1 MYISI
6 ARYAGMAGSI
16 GEAAPKVQQG
26 LVPLLKGQPGF
37 HGYATF
43 ATDQGDVVA
52 LTIWESAE
60 ALTKSREK
68 IHSWVADNLT
78 AVGIGIGEPTERFH
92 GEVGQ
97 HALASPQS
105 GGQGQSLY
113 CLIRKAENLP
123 AEAMQRAVRDEML
136 AAAQK
141 APGFRGVYYIRSG
154 DNPSLGA
161 SVLFCDTREHASA
174 VHETTAAIM
183 KKQQPNVAIR
193 VAASGTTAVL
203 AMA

>member
-1 MYISI
+1 MYMNISRYMGAAGKI
-6 ARYAGMAGSI
+6 A
-16 GEAAPKVQQG
+16 EAAPKVQQG
-26 LVPLLKGQPGF
+26 FVPMLKGQQGF
-37 HGYATF
+37 LGYAAL
-43 ATDQGDVVA
+43 ATEQGEIVSLHIWDNADA
-52 LTIWESAE
+52 LAH
-60 ALTKSREK
+60 ARPK
-68 IHSWVADNLT
+68 IRDWVRGNLPEFE
-78 AVGIGIGEPTERFH
+78 EPTERFH

-97 HALASPQS
+97 HALAAPQS

-161 SVLFCDTREHASA
+161 SVLFCDTREHAAS
-174 VHETTAAIM
+174 VHEMTAAMM
-183 KKQQPNVAIR
+183 KKQQPSVTVR
-193 VAASGTTAVL
+193 VAASGQTSVL

>member
-1 MYISI
+1 MYINIS
-6 ARYAGMAGSI
+6 RYAGMAGKIS
-16 GEAAPKVQQG
+16 EAAPKVQQG
-26 LVPLLKGQPGF
+26 FIPMLKGQRGF
-37 HGYATF
+37 LGYAAF
-43 ATDQGDVVA
+43 ASEQGDIVA
-52 LTIWESAE
+52 LTIWENADVL
-60 ALTKSREK
+60 ANSRGK
-68 IHSWVADNLT
+68 IRDWVSGNL
-78 AVGIGIGEPTERFH
+78 VGFAEPTERFH

-123 AEAMQRAVRDEML
+123 DEAMQRPIRDEML

-161 SVLFCDTREHASA
+161 SVLFCDTREHATA
-174 VHETTAAIM
+174 LHEATTAIM